1 MRSVL
6 IGMVV
11 LLFAADAQAAD
22 IASPPAKHLTSCD
35 YALQMA
41 DHDLTAYRTN
51 FAGAIEQSQKLAD
64 ENAALKKELEA
75 LKAKDVAPKKE

>member
-1 MRSVL
+1 MRNVL
-6 IGMVV
+6 IGLL
-11 LLFAADAQAAD
+11 LLFAAGAQAAD
-22 IASPPAKHLTSCD
+22 IAPPAKHLTSCD

-41 DHDLTAYRTN
+41 DHDLTAYRSN